1 MSGLAW
7 KESRFLMC
15 PLTDDEVQA
24 RGEALADGVRRLER
38 LSAENKTAKEAM
50 RRAEETIEGE
60 IGKLARI
67 VNDRQEQRSVEVEL
81 RANFTLRLVEEVR
94 CDTGEIIQTRNV
106 EERDKLRAQA
116 TLPLSEPDKTEK
128 PIDEAAG

>member
-24 RGEALADGVRRLER
+24 RGEALADAVRRHEKVT
-38 LSAENKTAKEAM
+38 AENKTAKEAM
-50 RRAEETIEGE
+50 KRAEETVEGE

-94 CDTGEIIQTRNV
+94 TDTGEIITTRSV

-116 TLPLSEPDKTEK
+116 TLPLNEEK
-128 PIDEAAG
+128 PQQDAAG

>member
-1 MSGLAW
+1 MTKGRGDMNGLTW

-24 RGEALADGVRRLER
+24 RGEALADAVRRLEKVT
-38 LSAENKTAKEAM
+38 AENKTVKDRM
-50 RRAEETIEGE
+50 KDAETAIDGE

-94 CDTGEIIQTRNV
+94 
-106 EERDKLRAQA
+106 L
-116 TLPLSEPDKTEK
+116 
-128 PIDEAAG
+128 